1 MKTASRF
8 TFNIDM
14 RTLFINSLFLV
25 IISGSLF
32 ATSLWNKSTNSQ
44 RGLFGGKRAYS
55 IGELITIDVS
65 ESSSLAASQNSVRNR
80 QSQIENAVNQF
91 LFANSKLGTH
101 NGGLPGTEI
110 ETQSNNQ
117 GGGSIAN
124 TQNLKGRV
132 SVVVIDILPNGI
144 LVIEG
149 ARMVTFS
156 GESYYA
162 VLKGMVRQ
170 EDIGFGFK
178 DGLRYR
184 NIVSSQYIADAQI
197 EFVSK
202 GSLNDAQK
210 ESWYQRLAAILNP
223 F

>member
-1 MKTASRF
+1 MSKS
-8 TFNIDM
+8 I
-14 RTLFINSLFLV
+14 LLSLLFLAFSSAPALQAV
-25 IISGSLF
+25 
-32 ATSLWNKSTNSQ
+32 SLWMKSTNSQ
-44 RGLFGGKRAYS
+44 KGLFVGKRAYAV
-55 IGELITIDVS
+55 GDLITIDVS
-65 ESSSLAASQNSVRNR
+65 ESSSLAASQNSVRSR
-80 QSQIENAVNQF
+80 QSQVENAVKQF
-91 LFANSKLGTH
+91 LFANNNMGKH

-110 ETQSNNQ
+110 ETKSSNK

-132 SVVVIDILPNGI
+132 SVVVIDVLPNGV
-144 LVIEG
+144 LVLEG

-162 VLKGMVRQ
+162 VLKGMVRK

-210 ESWYQRLAAILNP
+210 ESWYQRLATIINP

>member
-1 MKTASRF
+1 MKKF
-8 TFNIDM
+8 LIVG
-14 RTLFINSLFLV
+14 LFISV
-25 IISGSLF
+25 STKGIF
-32 ATSLWNKSTNSQ
+32 AVSLWMKSSNNQ
-44 RGLFGGKRAYS
+44 RGLYADRRSYS
-55 IGELITIDVS
+55 VGDLITIDVG

-80 QSQIENAVNQF
+80 QSQVENAVKQF
-91 LFANSKLGTH
+91 LFANSKMGTH

-110 ETQSNNQ
+110 ETKSSNK

-124 TQNLKGRV
+124 TQDLKGRV
-132 SVVVIDILPNGI
+132 SVVVIDVLPNGVLI
-144 LVIEG
+144 LEG

-162 VLKGMVRQ
+162 VLKGMVRK
-170 EDIGFGFK
+170 EDIGVGFK
-178 DGLRYR
+178 EGLRYR

-210 ESWYQRLAAILNP
+210 ESWYQRIASIVNP

>member
-1 MKTASRF
+1 MNKILKITVF
-8 TFNIDM
+8 LLIT
-14 RTLFINSLFLV
+14 NSVFGV
-25 IISGSLF
+25 
-32 ATSLWNKSTNSQ
+32 SLWLKSTNNQ
-44 RGLFGGKRAYS
+44 RGLYGDKRSFAV
-55 IGELITIDVS
+55 GDLITIDVG

-80 QSQIENAVNQF
+80 QSQVENAVKQF
-91 LFANSKLGTH
+91 LFANSKMGTH

-110 ETQSNNQ
+110 ESKSSNK

-132 SVVVIDILPNGI
+132 SVVVIDVLPNGVLI
-144 LVIEG
+144 LEG

-170 EDIGFGFK
+170 EDIGAGFRE
-178 DGLRYR
+178 GLRYR

-210 ESWYQRLAAILNP
+210 ESWYQKIASMVNP

>member
-1 MKTASRF
+1 MIMKNLLQSA
-8 TFNIDM
+8 
-14 RTLFINSLFLV
+14 LLFLIFV
-25 IISGSLF
+25 HTTNGV
-32 ATSLWNKSTNSQ
+32 SLWTKSTNNQ
-44 RGLFGGKRAYS
+44 RGLYS
-55 IGELITIDVS
+55 DRRSYSVGDLITIDVG

-80 QSQIENAVNQF
+80 QSQVENAVKQF
-91 LFANSKLGTH
+91 LFANSKMGTH

-110 ETQSNNQ
+110 ETKSSNK

-124 TQNLKGRV
+124 TQDLKGRV
-132 SVVVIDILPNGI
+132 SVVVIDVLPNGVLI
-144 LVIEG
+144 LEG

-162 VLKGMVRQ
+162 VLKGMVRK
-170 EDIGFGFK
+170 EDIGIGFK
-178 DGLRYR
+178 EGLRYR

-210 ESWYQRLAAILNP
+210 ESWYQRIASIVNP

>member
-1 MKTASRF
+1 MTK
-8 TFNIDM
+8 
-14 RTLFINSLFLV
+14 SLLL
-25 IISGSLF
+25 SLF
-32 ATSLWNKSTNSQ
+32 AIPFLTMSEADAVSLWMKSTNHQ
-44 RGLFGGKRAYS
+44 KGLYVGKRAYAV
-55 IGELITIDVS
+55 GDLITIDVS
-65 ESSSLAASQNSVRNR
+65 ESSSLAASQNSARNR
-80 QSQIENAVNQF
+80 QSQVENAVKQF
-91 LFANSKLGTH
+91 LFANSNMGKH

-110 ETQSNNQ
+110 ETKSSNK

-132 SVVVIDILPNGI
+132 SVVVIDVLPNGV
-144 LVIEG
+144 LVLEG
-149 ARMVTFS
+149 ARMITFS

-162 VLKGMVRQ
+162 VLKGMVRK

-210 ESWYQRLAAILNP
+210 ESWYQRLASIVNP

>member
-1 MKTASRF
+1 MIMKNRLRSA
-8 TFNIDM
+8 
-14 RTLFINSLFLV
+14 LLFLIFV
-25 IISGSLF
+25 HTTNGV
-32 ATSLWNKSTNSQ
+32 SLWTKSTNNQ
-44 RGLFGGKRAYS
+44 RGLYS
-55 IGELITIDVS
+55 YRRSFSVGDLITIDVG

-80 QSQIENAVNQF
+80 QSQVENAVKQF
-91 LFANSKLGTH
+91 LFANSKMGTH

-110 ETQSNNQ
+110 ETKSSNK

-124 TQNLKGRV
+124 TQDLKGRV
-132 SVVVIDILPNGI
+132 SVVVIDVLPNGV
-144 LVIEG
+144 LVLEG

-162 VLKGMVRQ
+162 VLKGMVRK
-170 EDIGFGFK
+170 EDIGIGFK
-178 DGLRYR
+178 EGLRYR

-210 ESWYQRLAAILNP
+210 ESWYQRIASIVNP

>member
-1 MKTASRF
+1 MIKYS
-8 TFNIDM
+8 II
-14 RTLFINSLFLV
+14 LFF
-25 IISGSLF
+25 ISMIPLLN
-32 ATSLWNKSTNSQ
+32 AASLWNKSNASK
-44 RGLFGGKRAYS
+44 RGLYAGKRAYQV
-55 IGELITIDVS
+55 GDLITIDVA
-65 ESSSLAASQNSVRNR
+65 ESSSLAASQNSVRSR
-80 QSQIENAVNQF
+80 QSQIENAVQQF
-91 LFANSKLGTH
+91 LFANSGMGKH
-101 NGGLPGTEI
+101 KGGLPGTQI
-110 ETQSNNQ
+110 ETESSNQ

-124 TQNLKGRV
+124 TQDLKGRV
-132 SVVVIDILPNGI
+132 SVVIIDVLPNDV

-162 VLKGMVRQ
+162 VLKGMVRT

-210 ESWYQRLAAILNP
+210 ESWYQKLASVLNP

>member
-1 MKTASRF
+1 MSL
-8 TFNIDM
+8 M
-14 RTLFINSLFLV
+14 RISCTIFLALLAHV
-25 IISGSLF
+25 LAVLPCGQ
-32 ATSLWNKSTNSQ
+32 KSTNSQ
-44 RGLFGGKRAYS
+44 RGLFAGKRAYS
-55 IGELITIDVS
+55 VGDLITIDVA

-80 QSQIENAVNQF
+80 QSQIENAVEQF
-91 LFANSKLGTH
+91 LFANSGMGKHKGD
-101 NGGLPGTEI
+101 LPATEI
-110 ETQSNNQ
+110 ETKSSNPVRVVVQSP
-117 GGGSIAN
+117 ILR
-124 TQNLKGRV
+124 NLQGRV
-132 SVVVIDILPNGI
+132 SVVVIDVLPNGI
-144 LVIEG
+144 LVLEG
-149 ARMVTFS
+149 ARIVTFS

-184 NIVSSQYIADAQI
+184 NIVSSQFIADAQI

-210 ESWYQRLAAILNP
+210 ESWYQKLAAILNP

>member
-1 MKTASRF
+1 MKSLTLG
-8 TFNIDM
+8 
-14 RTLFINSLFLV
+14 LFIALTFSFYTAQ
-25 IISGSLF
+25 
-32 ATSLWNKSTNSQ
+32 ATSLWSKSSNNQ
-44 RGLFGGKRAYS
+44 RGMFGGKRAYS
-55 IGELITIDVS
+55 VGDLITIDVA

-80 QSQIENAVNQF
+80 QLQVENAVTQF
-91 LFANSKLGTH
+91 LYANSKLGTH
-101 NGGLPGTEI
+101 NGGLPGTQI
-110 ETQSNNQ
+110 ETQSSNQ

-124 TQNLKGRV
+124 TQDLKGRV
-132 SVVVIDILPNGI
+132 SVMVIDVLPNGV
-144 LVIEG
+144 LVLEG

-184 NIVSSQYIADAQI
+184 NIVSSQYIAEAQI

-210 ESWYQRLAAILNP
+210 ESWYQKLSSAINP

>member
-1 MKTASRF
+1 M
-8 TFNIDM
+8 
-14 RTLFINSLFLV
+14 
-25 IISGSLF
+25 
-32 ATSLWNKSTNSQ
+32 
-44 RGLFGGKRAYS
+44 
-55 IGELITIDVS
+55 ITIDVS

-91 LFANSKLGTH
+91 LFANSKFGTH

-124 TQNLKGRV
+124 TQNLKGRI
-132 SVVVIDILPNGI
+132 SVVVIDILPNGV

-184 NIVSSQYIADAQI
+184 NIVSSQFIADAQI

>member
-1 MKTASRF
+1 MTKY
-8 TFNIDM
+8 
-14 RTLFINSLFLV
+14 FIFLILSSCV
-25 IISGSLF
+25 STSF
-32 ATSLWNKSTNSQ
+32 SASLWTKSSNSQ
-44 RGLFGGKRAYS
+44 RGLYTGKRAYS
-55 IGELITIDVS
+55 VGDLITIDVA

-80 QSQIENAVNQF
+80 QSQIENAVQQF
-91 LFANSKLGTH
+91 LFANSGLGKH
-101 NGGLPGTEI
+101 KGSLPATEI
-110 ETQSNNQ
+110 ESKSSNQ

-124 TQNLKGRV
+124 TSDLKGRV
-132 SVVVIDILPNGI
+132 SVVVIDVLPNRV

-162 VLKGMVRQ
+162 VLKGMVRE

-184 NIVSSQYIADAQI
+184 NIISSQYIADAQI

>member
-1 MKTASRF
+1 MSAKIF
-8 TFNIDM
+8 FY
-14 RTLFINSLFLV
+14 FPCFLLSV
-25 IISGSLF
+25 ATGWS
-32 ATSLWNKSTNSQ
+32 TSLWLKGGEQ
-44 RGLFGGKRAYS
+44 KGLYWGKRAHS
-55 IGELITIDVS
+55 VGDLITIDVA

-80 QSQIENAVNQF
+80 QLEVENAVTQF
-91 LFANSKLGTH
+91 LYANSGFGKH
-101 NGGLPGTEI
+101 NGGLPGTQI
-110 ETQSNNQ
+110 ETQSSNQ

-124 TQNLKGRV
+124 TQDLKGRV
-132 SVVVIDILPNGI
+132 SVLVIDVLPNGV
-144 LVIEG
+144 LVLEG
-149 ARMVTFS
+149 ARLVTFS

-197 EFVSK
+197 EFISK

-210 ESWYQRLAAILNP
+210 ESWYQKLSSMINP

>member
-1 MKTASRF
+1 MKTVSKY
-8 TFNIDM
+8 TFEISM
-14 RTLFINSLFLV
+14 RTLLFLFL
-25 IISGSLF
+25 STSLLLGSAH
-32 ATSLWNKSTNSQ
+32 ATSLWNKSTNSK
-44 RGLFGGKRAYS
+44 RGLFGGKRAYD
-55 IGELITIDVS
+55 IGDLITIDVS

-91 LFANSKLGTH
+91 LFANSKFGTH

-124 TQNLKGRV
+124 TQNLKGRI
-132 SVVVIDILPNGI
+132 SVVVIDILPNGV

-184 NIVSSQYIADAQI
+184 NIVSSQFIADAQI

>member
-1 MKTASRF
+1 MIKY
-8 TFNIDM
+8 
-14 RTLFINSLFLV
+14 FLV
-25 IISGSLF
+25 IVSFFTASLF
-32 ATSLWNKSTNSQ
+32 VCAASLWTKSSNSQ
-44 RGLFGGKRAYS
+44 RGLYAGKRAYS
-55 IGELITIDVS
+55 VGDLITIDVA

-80 QSQIENAVNQF
+80 QSQIENAVQQF
-91 LFANSKLGTH
+91 LFANSGMGKH
-101 NGGLPGTEI
+101 KGGLPGTEI
-110 ETQSNNQ
+110 ETKSSNQ

-124 TQNLKGRV
+124 TSDLKGRV
-132 SVVVIDILPNGI
+132 SVVIIDVLPNRV

-162 VLKGMVRQ
+162 VLKGMVRE

-184 NIVSSQYIADAQI
+184 NIISSQYIADAQI

-210 ESWYQRLAAILNP
+210 ESWYQRLASILNP

>member
-1 MKTASRF
+1 M
-8 TFNIDM
+8 N
-14 RTLFINSLFLV
+14 LFKILLAFCLSSLIWEV
-25 IISGSLF
+25 Q
-32 ATSLWNKSTNSQ
+32 AASLWNKSTNSQ
-44 RGLFGGKRAYS
+44 RSIFAGKRAYS
-55 IGELITIDVS
+55 IGDLITIDVS

-80 QSQIENAVNQF
+80 QSQIENAVNSF
-91 LFANSKLGTH
+91 LFANRKMGTH
-101 NGGLPGTEI
+101 NGGLPTTEI
-110 ETQSNNQ
+110 ETKTSNQ

-124 TQNLKGRV
+124 TQDLKGRV
-132 SVVVIDILPNGI
+132 SVVVIDVLPNGNLI
-144 LVIEG
+144 IEG

-162 VLKGMVRQ
+162 VLKGIVRQ

-184 NIVSSQYIADAQI
+184 NIISSQFIADAQI

>member
-1 MKTASRF
+1 MKAL
-8 TFNIDM
+8 I
-14 RTLFINSLFLV
+14 LLLV
-25 IISGSLF
+25 LAVVVPLAVQ
-32 ATSLWNKSTNSQ
+32 ATSLWTKSSNTQ
-44 RGLFGGKRAYS
+44 RGMFGGKRAYS
-55 IGELITIDVS
+55 VGDLITIDVA

-80 QSQIENAVNQF
+80 QLEVESAVTQF
-91 LFANSKLGTH
+91 LYANSKLGTH
-101 NGGLPGTEI
+101 NGGLPGTQI
-110 ETQSNNQ
+110 ETQSSNQ

-124 TQNLKGRV
+124 TQELKGRV
-132 SVVVIDILPNGI
+132 SVVVIDVLPNGV
-144 LVIEG
+144 LVLEG

-210 ESWYQRLAAILNP
+210 ESWYQKLSSAINP

>member
-1 MKTASRF
+1 MKF
-8 TFNIDM
+8 FI
-14 RTLFINSLFLV
+14 TLLLLLFV
-25 IISGSLF
+25 NVSFGV
-32 ATSLWNKSTNSQ
+32 SLWMKSSNNQ
-44 RGLFGGKRAYS
+44 RGLYGDKRS
-55 IGELITIDVS
+55 FSVGDLITIDVG

-80 QSQIENAVNQF
+80 QSQVENAVKQF
-91 LFANSKLGTH
+91 LFANSKMGTH

-110 ETQSNNQ
+110 ESKTSNK

-132 SVVVIDILPNGI
+132 SVVVIDVLPNGV
-144 LVIEG
+144 LVLEG

-170 EDIGFGFK
+170 EDIGAGFRE
-178 DGLRYR
+178 GLRYR

-210 ESWYQRLAAILNP
+210 ESWYQKIASVVNP

>member
-1 MKTASRF
+1 MKFFTTFLLLLFVNASF
-8 TFNIDM
+8 G
-14 RTLFINSLFLV
+14 V
-25 IISGSLF
+25 
-32 ATSLWNKSTNSQ
+32 SLWMKSSNNQ
-44 RGLFGGKRAYS
+44 RGLYGDKRS
-55 IGELITIDVS
+55 FSVGDLITIDVG

-80 QSQIENAVNQF
+80 QSQVENAVKQF
-91 LFANSKLGTH
+91 LFANSKMGTH

-110 ETQSNNQ
+110 ESKSSNK

-132 SVVVIDILPNGI
+132 SVVIIDVLPNGV
-144 LVIEG
+144 LVLEG

-170 EDIGFGFK
+170 EDIGAGFRE
-178 DGLRYR
+178 GLRYR

-210 ESWYQRLAAILNP
+210 ESWYQKIASVVNP

>member
-1 MKTASRF
+1 MK
-8 TFNIDM
+8 
-14 RTLFINSLFLV
+14 FLV
-25 IISGSLF
+25 SLLTTVLLSNLSF
-32 ATSLWNKSTNSQ
+32 ATSLWLKSGNDQ

-55 IGELITIDVS
+55 VGDLITIDVA
-65 ESSSLAASQNSVRNR
+65 ESSSLAASQNTVRSR
-80 QSQIENAVNQF
+80 QSDIENAVSQF
-91 LFANSKLGTH
+91 LFANSKLGSH
-101 NGGLPGTEI
+101 NGGLPGTQI
-110 ETQSNNQ
+110 ETQNSSQ

-124 TQNLKGRV
+124 TQELKGRV
-132 SVVVIDILPNGI
+132 SVVVIDVLPNGV
-144 LVIEG
+144 LVLEG
-149 ARMVTFS
+149 ARVVTFS

-197 EFVSK
+197 EFVAK

-210 ESWYQRLAAILNP
+210 QSWYQKLVSVVNP

>member
-1 MKTASRF
+1 MKALIFSLILAVVF
-8 TFNIDM
+8 TDA
-14 RTLFINSLFLV
+14 V
-25 IISGSLF
+25 Q
-32 ATSLWNKSTNSQ
+32 ATSLWTKSSNTQ
-44 RGLFGGKRAYS
+44 RGMFGGKRAY
-55 IGELITIDVS
+55 GVGDLITIDVA

-80 QSQIENAVNQF
+80 QLEVENAVTQF
-91 LFANSKLGTH
+91 LYANSKLGTH
-101 NGGLPGTEI
+101 NGGLPGTQI
-110 ETQSNNQ
+110 ETKSSNQ

-132 SVVVIDILPNGI
+132 SVVVIDVLPNGVLI
-144 LVIEG
+144 LEG

-210 ESWYQRLAAILNP
+210 ESWYQKLSNAINP

>member
-1 MKTASRF
+1 MTK
-8 TFNIDM
+8 
-14 RTLFINSLFLV
+14 SLILALLSIALLPV
-25 IISGSLF
+25 GKVD
-32 ATSLWNKSTNSQ
+32 AVSLWMKSTNNEK
-44 RGLFGGKRAYS
+44 GLFVGKRAYAV
-55 IGELITIDVS
+55 GDLITIDVS

-80 QSQIENAVNQF
+80 QSQVENAVQQF
-91 LFANSKLGTH
+91 LFANSGMGKH
-101 NGGLPGTEI
+101 KGGLPGTEI
-110 ETQSNNQ
+110 ETKSSNK

-124 TQNLKGRV
+124 TQDLKGRV
-132 SVVVIDILPNGI
+132 SVVVIDTLPNGV
-144 LVIEG
+144 LVLEG

-162 VLKGMVRQ
+162 VLKGMVRK

-210 ESWYQRLAAILNP
+210 ESWYQRLASIVNP

>member
-1 MKTASRF
+1 
-8 TFNIDM
+8 M
-14 RTLFINSLFLV
+14 RKNFPILVFLL
-25 IISGSLF
+25 SFSPFCF
-32 ATSLWNKSTNSQ
+32 ATSLWQNPTNDQ
-44 RGLFGGKRAYS
+44 RGIFGGKRAAKV
-55 IGELITIDVS
+55 GDLITIDVA
-65 ESSSLAASQNSVRNR
+65 ESSSLAASQNTVRSR
-80 QSQIENAVNQF
+80 QSQVENAVAQF

-101 NGGLPGTEI
+101 NGELPGTQVEM
-110 ETQSNNQ
+110 QSSNQ

-124 TQNLKGRV
+124 TQDLKGRV
-132 SVVVIDILPNGI
+132 SVMVIDVLPNGV

-162 VLKGMVRQ
+162 VLKGMIRP
-170 EDIGFGFK
+170 EDIGQGFK

-184 NIVSSQYIADAQI
+184 NIVSSQYVADAQI
-197 EFVSK
+197 EFVSQ

-210 ESWYQRLAAILNP
+210 ASWYQKLSSILNP

>member
-1 MKTASRF
+1 MTKSLILALFTIALLPTAKV
-8 TFNIDM
+8 DA
-14 RTLFINSLFLV
+14 V
-25 IISGSLF
+25 
-32 ATSLWNKSTNSQ
+32 SLWMKSTNNQ
-44 RGLFGGKRAYS
+44 KGLFVGKRAYAV
-55 IGELITIDVS
+55 GDLITIDVS

-80 QSQIENAVNQF
+80 QSQVENAVKQF
-91 LFANSKLGTH
+91 LFANSNMGKH
-101 NGGLPGTEI
+101 NGGLPGTEV
-110 ETQSNNQ
+110 ETKSSNK

-124 TQNLKGRV
+124 TQDLKGRV
-132 SVVVIDILPNGI
+132 SVVVIDTLPNGV
-144 LVIEG
+144 LVLEG

-162 VLKGMVRQ
+162 VLKGMVRK

-210 ESWYQRLAAILNP
+210 ESWYQRLASIVNP

>member
-1 MKTASRF
+1 MSKSH
-8 TFNIDM
+8 FNFIM
-14 RTLFINSLFLV
+14 NSLRLGLFIALTFP
-25 IISGSLF
+25 F
-32 ATSLWNKSTNSQ
+32 YTAQATSLWSKSSNTQ
-44 RGLFGGKRAYS
+44 RGMFGGKRAYS
-55 IGELITIDVS
+55 VGDLITIDVA

-80 QSQIENAVNQF
+80 QLQVENAVTQF
-91 LFANSKLGTH
+91 LYPDSKLGTH
-101 NGGLPGTEI
+101 NGRLPGTEI
-110 ETQSNNQ
+110 ETQSGNQ

-124 TQNLKGRV
+124 TQDLKGRV
-132 SVVVIDILPNGI
+132 SVMVIDVLPNGV
-144 LVIEG
+144 LVLEG

-210 ESWYQRLAAILNP
+210 ESWYQKLSSAINP

>member
-1 MKTASRF
+1 MNPLIF
-8 TFNIDM
+8 
-14 RTLFINSLFLV
+14 SLVLAVVFPFAV
-25 IISGSLF
+25 H
-32 ATSLWNKSTNSQ
+32 ATSLWTKSSNSQ
-44 RGLFGGKRAYS
+44 RGMFGGKRAYS
-55 IGELITIDVS
+55 VGDLITIDVA

-80 QSQIENAVNQF
+80 QLEVENAVTQF
-91 LFANSKLGTH
+91 LYANSKLGTH
-101 NGGLPGTEI
+101 NGGLPGTQI
-110 ETQSNNQ
+110 ETKSNNQ

-124 TQNLKGRV
+124 TQDLKGRV
-132 SVVVIDILPNGI
+132 SVVVIDVLPNGV
-144 LVIEG
+144 LVLEG

-210 ESWYQRLAAILNP
+210 ESWYQKLSSAINP

>member
-1 MKTASRF
+1 MIYIMKSLTLG
-8 TFNIDM
+8 
-14 RTLFINSLFLV
+14 LFIAFVFPLTV
-25 IISGSLF
+25 Q
-32 ATSLWNKSTNSQ
+32 ATSLWSKSSNSQ
-44 RGLFGGKRAYS
+44 RGMFGGKRAYS
-55 IGELITIDVS
+55 VGDLITIDVA

-80 QSQIENAVNQF
+80 QLEVQNAVTQF
-91 LFANSKLGTH
+91 LYANSKLGTH
-101 NGGLPGTEI
+101 NGGLPGTQI
-110 ETQSNNQ
+110 ETQSSNQ

-124 TQNLKGRV
+124 TQDLKGRV
-132 SVVVIDILPNGI
+132 SVMVIDVLPNGV
-144 LVIEG
+144 LVLEG

-210 ESWYQRLAAILNP
+210 ESWYQKLSSAINP

>member
-1 MKTASRF
+1 M
-8 TFNIDM
+8 
-14 RTLFINSLFLV
+14 
-25 IISGSLF
+25 
-32 ATSLWNKSTNSQ
+32 
-44 RGLFGGKRAYS
+44 
-55 IGELITIDVS
+55 
-65 ESSSLAASQNSVRNR
+65 
-80 QSQIENAVNQF
+80 
-91 LFANSKLGTH
+91 
-101 NGGLPGTEI
+101 
-110 ETQSNNQ
+110 
-117 GGGSIAN
+117 
-124 TQNLKGRV
+124 
-132 SVVVIDILPNGI
+132 SVVVIDTLPNGV

-162 VLKGMVRQ
+162 VLKGMVRK

-210 ESWYQRLAAILNP
+210 ESWYQRLASIIESILTMIARKTGMLRLALYCSLVCLGASSVFGARIKDLTDVHGSRSNQLYGYGIVTGLAGQGDSRIEYTELGILNALESLGIVRTKP
-223 F
+223 INLATLPR

>member
-1 MKTASRF
+1 MIMKNLLRSA
-8 TFNIDM
+8 
-14 RTLFINSLFLV
+14 LFFLIFV
-25 IISGSLF
+25 HTTNGV
-32 ATSLWNKSTNSQ
+32 SLWTKSTNNQ
-44 RGLFGGKRAYS
+44 RGLYS
-55 IGELITIDVS
+55 DRRSYSVGDLITIDVG

-80 QSQIENAVNQF
+80 QSQVENAVKQF
-91 LFANSKLGTH
+91 LFANSKMGTH

-110 ETQSNNQ
+110 ETKSSNK

-124 TQNLKGRV
+124 TQDLKGRV
-132 SVVVIDILPNGI
+132 SVVVIDVLPNGV
-144 LVIEG
+144 LVLEG

-162 VLKGMVRQ
+162 VLKGMVRK
-170 EDIGFGFK
+170 EDIGIGFK
-178 DGLRYR
+178 EGLRYR

-210 ESWYQRLAAILNP
+210 ESWYQRIASIVNP

>member
-1 MKTASRF
+1 MIKYLQIF
-8 TFNIDM
+8 
-14 RTLFINSLFLV
+14 LFLFSYNS
-25 IISGSLF
+25 IF
-32 ATSLWNKSTNSQ
+32 AVSLWTKSTNDQ
-44 RGLFGGKRAYS
+44 RGIYGDKRSFGVGD
-55 IGELITIDVS
+55 LITIDVS
-65 ESSSLAASQNSVRNR
+65 ESSSLNASQNSVRSR
-80 QSQIENAVNQF
+80 ESQVENAVKQF
-91 LFANSKLGTH
+91 LFANSKMGTH

-110 ETQSNNQ
+110 ESKSSNK

-132 SVVVIDILPNGI
+132 SVVVIDVLPNGV
-144 LVIEG
+144 LVLEG

-170 EDIGFGFK
+170 EDIGAGFRE
-178 DGLRYR
+178 GLRYK

-210 ESWYQRLAAILNP
+210 ETWYQKIASVINP

>member
-1 MKTASRF
+1 MKSLTLG
-8 TFNIDM
+8 
-14 RTLFINSLFLV
+14 LFIAFV
-25 IISGSLF
+25 F
-32 ATSLWNKSTNSQ
+32 PFTVQATSLWSKSSNSQ
-44 RGLFGGKRAYS
+44 RGMFGGKRAYS
-55 IGELITIDVS
+55 VGDLITIDVA

-80 QSQIENAVNQF
+80 QLEVQNAVTQF
-91 LFANSKLGTH
+91 LYANSKLGTH
-101 NGGLPGTEI
+101 NGGLPGTQI
-110 ETQSNNQ
+110 ETQSSNQ

-124 TQNLKGRV
+124 TQDLKGRV
-132 SVVVIDILPNGI
+132 SVMVIDVLPNGV
-144 LVIEG
+144 LVLEG

-210 ESWYQRLAAILNP
+210 ESWYQKLSSAINP

>member
-1 MKTASRF
+1 MKK
-8 TFNIDM
+8 
-14 RTLFINSLFLV
+14 FLIV
-25 IISGSLF
+25 ALSISVSAKGIF
-32 ATSLWNKSTNSQ
+32 AVSLWMKSSNNQ
-44 RGLFGGKRAYS
+44 RGLYADRRSYS
-55 IGELITIDVS
+55 VGDLITIDVG

-80 QSQIENAVNQF
+80 QSQVENAVKQF
-91 LFANSKLGTH
+91 LFANSKMGTH

-110 ETQSNNQ
+110 ETKSSNK

-124 TQNLKGRV
+124 TQDLKGRV
-132 SVVVIDILPNGI
+132 SVVVIDVLPNGVLI
-144 LVIEG
+144 LEG

-162 VLKGMVRQ
+162 VLKGMVRK
-170 EDIGFGFK
+170 EDIGVGFK
-178 DGLRYR
+178 EGLRYR

-210 ESWYQRLAAILNP
+210 ESWYQRIASIVNP

>member
-1 MKTASRF
+1 
-8 TFNIDM
+8 M
-14 RTLFINSLFLV
+14 RIFVLISLCLSPLFPSW
-25 IISGSLF
+25 G
-32 ATSLWNKSTNSQ
+32 TSLWLKGGEQ
-44 RGLFGGKRAYS
+44 KGLFLGKRAHAV
-55 IGELITIDVS
+55 GDLITIDVA

-80 QSQIENAVNQF
+80 QLEVENAVTQF
-91 LFANSKLGTH
+91 LYANSGFGKH
-101 NGGLPGTEI
+101 KGGLPGTQI
-110 ETQSNNQ
+110 EMESSNQ

-124 TQNLKGRV
+124 TQDLKGRV
-132 SVVVIDILPNGI
+132 SVVVIDVLPNGVLI
-144 LVIEG
+144 LEG
-149 ARMVTFS
+149 ARLVTFS

-197 EFVSK
+197 EFISK

-210 ESWYQRLAAILNP
+210 QSWYQKLSSMLNP